1 MLKFAALF
9 DGNLS
14 IFSFSGKFTVIRD
27 ASSHGWSSSKLALL
41 ITRFDCFSSEGV
53 FDCKVRDEFFDVAA
67 LRSSWSDS
75 VTYIGLSE

>member
-14 IFSFSGKFTVIRD
+14 IFAFSGKFTVIRD
-27 ASSHGWSSSKLALL
+27 ASPHSWSSSESALL
-41 ITRFDCFSSEGV
+41 ITRFECFSSEGV
-53 FDCKVRDEFFDVAA
+53 LDCKVRDEFFDVVAF
-67 LRSSWSDS
+67 RSSWSDS